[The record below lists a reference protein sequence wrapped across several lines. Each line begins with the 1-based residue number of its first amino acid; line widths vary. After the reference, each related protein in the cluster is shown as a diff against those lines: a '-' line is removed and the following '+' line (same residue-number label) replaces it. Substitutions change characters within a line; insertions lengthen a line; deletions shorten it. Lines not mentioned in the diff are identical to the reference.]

1 MKITSDIYLRK
12 KNFML
17 LSVPKTLDFFDKVVQ
32 RKYSKKKK
40 SRANLKKVVRPLFQL
55 IGYFI
60 RLQLEVKLFYIK
72 GAALDK
78 NWLDICHNRKQLQ

>member
-1 MKITSDIYLRK
+1 MIL
-12 KNFML
+12 F
-17 LSVPKTLDFFDKVVQ
+17 VPKTLDFFDKVVQ

-72 GAALDK
+72 CVVLV
-78 NWLDICHNRKQLQ
+78 LVVSCICLPGCRVWCLMFMQ